1 MNPIIKVD
9 NLTHKYGDRIALDW
23 LSFRVEKGQIC
34 SLLGPNGAGKTTI
47 LNILNTLLK
56 IQEGEASIAGL
67 DLKTDIQQ
75 VRKII
80 GIVFQDECL
89 DTYLT
94 AEETL
99 EFQGRIY
106 GMPKEERASRIDE
119 LLKLF
124 DLDERRSELIKSL
137 SGGMKRRLEIARG
150 LLTKPQVLFLDE
162 PTVGLDPQ
170 MRMKVWGYIEKV
182 RSEGITVLLTTHYM
196 DEADSLSD
204 FIYIMD
210 YGRVVASGTSEALKN
225 ALGQGI
231 VHADSDD
238 NPRLEAF
245 IGKTRGV
252 RGVSRSPKG
261 LSVTLSE
268 EGSTFIPR
276 LMESTRGEAFK
287 IRSISLQKPSL
298 DDVFLTHTGRELREE
313 SPAKEGA

>member
-9 NLTHKYGDRIALDW
+9 NLTHKYGDRIALDG
-23 LSFRVEKGQIC
+23 LSFSVEKGQIC

-67 DLKTDIQQ
+67 DLKTDTQQ
-75 VRKII
+75 VRKNI

-106 GMPKEERASRIDE
+106 GMPKDERASRIDE

-182 RSEGITVLLTTHYM
+182 RAEGITVLLTTHYM

-210 YGRVVASGTSEALKN
+210 HGRVVASGTSEALKN
-225 ALGQGI
+225 ALGQDI
-231 VHADSDD
+231 VYIDSDD
-238 NPRLEAF
+238 NLRLEAF

-261 LSVTLSE
+261 LAVTLSE

-313 SPAKEGA
+313 SPAKESA